1 MYDIRCKLNVI
12 PMLDRFVYMNVAWA
26 RVACVRRMRHIHHN
40 TKYFSSVLID
50 SKNRP
55 ERYNTIWIN
64 GKQINF
70 STNPNTHHC
79 TQLANFV

>member
-1 MYDIRCKLNVI
+1 MYNIRCKLNVI
-12 PMLDRFVYMNVAWA
+12 PVLDRFVYMNVARA
-26 RVACVRRMRHIHHN
+26 RVACVRSNECDTFIV
-40 TKYFSSVLID
+40 KYFSSVLID

-64 GKQINF
+64 GKQINI

-79 TQLANFV
+79 TQLTNFV